1 MQTKEELK
9 NAIREGIESRIK
21 AHKRKQE
28 RKLFAGISLAALPLF
43 LIAVWLLVP
52 ASGSQASYYATTTG
66 NFDTIY
72 LKDGSCI
79 TLAGNS
85 AITVTESDTGSFVNL
100 HQGECFFEIQKQK
113 KQPFHVFTTDT
124 KTTVV
129 GTAFT
134 VSKPDSTK
142 PAEIRLKEG
151 IVQVAAFDQSTILHP
166 GERFFWRDSQ
176 QSFSTDS
183 ISSDAI
189 GNWNAERIVW
199 DKLNIRQI
207 KYQLENSFAINIR
220 ANAEVLAQN
229 HQYSL
234 SFNRSISI
242 ENLLEILSAITREE
256 KLVFQLDAK
265 QQELIIK
272 K

>member
-1 MQTKEELK
+1 MQTKEEVK
-9 NAIREGIESRIK
+9 NAIREGIESRIRV
-21 AHKRKQE
+21 HKRKQQ
-28 RKLFAGISLAALPLF
+28 RKLVTGISLAALPLL
-43 LIAVWLLVP
+43 LITIWLFVP

-66 NFDTIY
+66 RFDTIY
-72 LKDGSCI
+72 LNDGSRL

-113 KQPFHVFTTDT
+113 KQPFQVYTSDT

-134 VSKPDSTK
+134 VSKPDSTQ

-151 IVQVAAFDQSTILHP
+151 IVTIAANNQSNTLHP
-166 GERFFWRDSQ
+166 GERFYWLDKQ
-176 QSFSTDS
+176 QSYSIDAIST
-183 ISSDAI
+183 DAI
-189 GNWNAERIVW
+189 GNWNSERIIW
-199 DKLNIRQI
+199 DKLTISQI
-207 KYQLENSFAINIR
+207 KYQLENSFNISIH
-220 ANAEVLAQN
+220 ANAEVLAQT

-242 ENLLEILSAITREE
+242 ENLLEILSAITKEE
-256 KLVFQLDAK
+256 KLVFQFDPK
-265 QQELIIK
+265 KQELSIK